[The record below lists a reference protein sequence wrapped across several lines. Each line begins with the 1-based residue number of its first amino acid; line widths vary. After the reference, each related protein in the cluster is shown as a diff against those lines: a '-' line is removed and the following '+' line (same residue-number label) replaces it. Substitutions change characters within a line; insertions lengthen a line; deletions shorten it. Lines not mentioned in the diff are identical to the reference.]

1 MIAYLISGLS
11 FLLALMLQYGIV
23 ARTNLLAGSA
33 EMVLLFIAAWSLHQ
47 HSKYAWILVF
57 VFGLVVGFISAMPL
71 LIPVIIYMIIHL
83 VATFLRGR
91 MWKTP
96 LLAMFLLVFGGTL
109 LEYFANVGWL
119 FISGVSFSLSES
131 FTNIAL
137 PSVLLNMLLA
147 IPIHALVQEINRSIS
162 PIGQEE

>member
-1 MIAYLISGLS
+1 M
-11 FLLALMLQYGIV
+11 
-23 ARTNLLAGSA
+23 AGSA
-33 EMVLLFIAAWSLHQ
+33 EIVLLFIAAWSLHQ
-47 HSKYAWILVF
+47 RSKYAWILVL

-91 MWKTP
+91 MWQTP
-96 LLAMFLLVFGGTL
+96 LLAMFLLVFGGSL
-109 LEYFANVGWL
+109 LEYFANIGWL
-119 FISGVSFSLSES
+119 FISGVPFSLSES

-147 IPIHALVQEINRSIS
+147 IPIHALVQEINRSVY
-162 PIGQEE
+162 PIGLEE